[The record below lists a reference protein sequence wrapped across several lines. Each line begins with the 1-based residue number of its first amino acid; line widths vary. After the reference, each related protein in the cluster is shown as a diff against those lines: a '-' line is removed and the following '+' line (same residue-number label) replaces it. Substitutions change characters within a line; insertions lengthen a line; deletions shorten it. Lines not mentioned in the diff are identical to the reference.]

1 MGSVQDTIECPQ
13 CKGLYTTDFNYRTQ
27 EEYRHCSRC
36 GRTEKWFL
44 IRDSE
49 GNVVLDGDGKAQ
61 MDYKLQAGN
70 GSARI
75 SFKCGIAQLWSFS
88 EPVNKEIEQAY
99 LEALN
104 NPEVNKEDCYLTS
117 WDPQKNEVVAVF
129 GSVPGTY
136 DEFMGEEEES

>member
-1 MGSVQDTIECPQ
+1 MGSVQDIIECPQ

-61 MDYKLQAGN
+61 MDYKLQAGH

-75 SFKCGIAQLWSFS
+75 SFKCGIARLWSFS

-129 GSVPGTY
+129 GGAPETY
-136 DEFMGEEEES
+136 DEFMHEVDES